1 MFSRT
6 TGRPDSR
13 RRGLLMRAPD
23 LAEAGGALLDAI
35 ASAPAVRALAGLLDK
50 PGARVA
56 CVGAAGSS
64 SSFVAAAVARLTGRP
79 VLLILAHP
87 DDADEAAD
95 ELAAQGVR
103 AERFPALELTPGES
117 HLSLDLFA
125 ERLRIARGVAS
136 APPEVLAAPI
146 HALMQRLPAQRD
158 AARAVRTITT
168 GDRLDPADLVR
179 WLDEAGYRRADAVED
194 AGEFAVRGGIVD
206 VFPPASA
213 RGEPT
218 PVRLDFFGD
227 EVESIHEIDPATM
240 ASDRAVESVELVR
253 ADPAQTGA
261 DTGPTLMRALGGRW
275 IAVVHEPIEVTEQAR
290 GYYERVIDASGVVSP
305 PETLRGVREDLGGF
319 AEISQYAA
327 PAAGLGARV
336 DLPASNLPPIGA
348 ETDEA
353 MRDLADLAARARVV
367 VACQNDAEADRLGEL
382 LGVHAASAGIDTAV
396 GYVHRGFIWDG
407 GGSPQRRSGRRDGE
421 VGGENG
427 ESVSDNKLC
436 AISQSQDSSLRLLRL
451 CGESPLAVVPHH
463 ELFHRFLTRRKPSR
477 LRGGRSLEAFI
488 ELEPGDLAVHADHG
502 LCRFIG
508 LTVMRRA
515 GAHGRDARATDMSH
529 GRDARATDMSHGR
542 DARATGEQEFLTLEF
557 SRMATMYVPVSQIDK
572 VQRYIGGFRGKPPLS
587 TIGSKRWRAQKEGV
601 ADAVHDL
608 AAELLRVQAARAATP
623 GVRYPADTDWQR
635 EFEAEFPYDETE
647 DQIAA
652 LADIKRDMQAPR
664 PMDRL
669 LCGDVGFGK
678 TELAIRAAFKAVEF
692 GKQVAVLVPTTVLA
706 EQHERT
712 FRDRFADYPFRVESL
727 SRFKTAAEQRAVLKE
742 VAAGRVDLVIG
753 THRLLSKDVSFK
765 DLGLVIVD
773 EEQRFGVEHKQ
784 RLLSLRVTVD
794 VLTLSATPIPRTLHL
809 SLLGLRDIS
818 SLATAPSDRRS
829 VVTDVIPYN
838 RERIRR
844 ALARELARGGQAY
857 VVHNRVKSIHRMADE
872 IRSLAPG
879 AQILVG
885 HGQMPAHELE
895 RVMLDFVRRRADIL
909 VCTTIIESGVDIP
922 SANTMIIT
930 DADRFGLA
938 DLHQL
943 RGRVGRYKHRA
954 YCLLLLPETRV
965 VTDVAKRRLQ
975 AIEEFSMLGAG
986 FKIAMRDLEIR
997 GAGNILGPEQSGHI
1011 AAVGYEMYC
1020 RLLEEAVRRLK
1031 NEPATATP
1039 AETVI
1044 EIGLTGLIPAAYI
1057 PSVKRRIEAYRR
1069 LAQAKSPDEIE
1080 RVERDLAGAYGA
1092 LPAAAKRLVRLAE
1105 IRALAA
1111 SAGIDAIV
1119 IDGSDVVLRGD
1130 DVRAIA
1136 ARFHGAAG
1144 TTRVVTPPRPGAR
1157 ADVYYRPPAA
1167 YLEPESLANILRG
1180 RLQRETTSVPSV

>member
-1 MFSRT
+1 
-6 TGRPDSR
+6 
-13 RRGLLMRAPD
+13 MRSPD
-23 LAEAGGALLDAI
+23 LAEASSALLDAL
-35 ASAPAVRALAGLLDK
+35 ASAPAVRALGACFEK

-64 SSFVAAAVARLTGRP
+64 SSFVAAAVARLIGRP

-125 ERLRIARGVAS
+125 ERLRVARDVAS

-146 HALMQRLPAQRD
+146 HALMQRLPARRD

-206 VFPPASA
+206 VFPPVSA
-213 RGEPT
+213 RGEPA
-218 PVRLDFFGD
+218 PVRFDFFGD

-253 ADPAQTGA
+253 ADPAQAGA

-290 GYYERVIDASGVVSP
+290 GYYERVLDASGVVSP
-305 PETLRGVREDLGGF
+305 PETLQGVRDDLGGF

-327 PAAGLGARV
+327 PSAGLAARV

-367 VACQNDAEADRLGEL
+367 VACQNDAEADRLREL
-382 LGVHAASAGIDTAV
+382 LGVHAAGAGIETAV

-407 GGSPQRRSGRRDGE
+407 GGSPQGRSVRRDGDQ
-421 VGGENG
+421 GEKK
-427 ESVSDNKLC
+427 SDAAN
-436 AISQSQDSSLRLLRL
+436 ADTASEPSAPQDSSLRSLRR
-451 CGESPLAVVPHH
+451 CGELPLAIVPHH

-508 LTVMRRA
+508 LTVMSRA
-515 GAHGRDARATDMSH
+515 GAHGRDSRAV
-529 GRDARATDMSHGR
+529 
-542 DARATGEQEFLTLEF
+542 GEEEFLTLEF
-557 SRMATMYVPVSQIDK
+557 ARKATMYVPVSQIDK

-587 TIGSKRWRAQKEGV
+587 TIGSKRWRAQKESV

-608 AAELLRVQAARAATP
+608 AGELLRVQAARAATP

-712 FRDRFADYPFRVESL
+712 FRDRFSDYPFRVESL

-742 VAAGRVDLVIG
+742 VAAGRMDLVIG
-753 THRLLSKDVSFK
+753 THRLLSKDVSFR

-879 AQILVG
+879 ARILVG

-895 RVMLDFVRRRADIL
+895 RVMLDFVRRRADVL

-986 FKIAMRDLEIR
+986 FKIAMRDLELR

-1069 LAQAKSPDEIE
+1069 LAQAKTPDEIE
-1080 RVERDLAGAYGA
+1080 RVERDLAGAYGG
-1092 LPAAAKRLVRLAE
+1092 LPGAAKRLVRLAE

-1119 IDGSDVVLRGD
+1119 IDGSDIVLRGD
-1130 DVRAIA
+1130 DARAIA